1 VERAIGRKLKEKK
14 HKSSR
19 YTTQRAKE
27 ANEQFNLI
35 DASWIP
41 EGCEDAICSEE
52 NIKEILNMIKR
63 HAILHPLIPI
73 NKEIFLTSTEIH
85 CQSVAEAY
93 VYCKE
98 KDLVRLW
105 AYLWT
110 NWYNTVD
117 WTLFARAS
125 FPRAMPLAR
134 TTMLVESHWH
144 VLKYN
149 YKYNCNRP
157 RLDRLTQILTKELIP
172 DQIS

>member
-63 HAILHPLIPI
+63 HA
-73 NKEIFLTSTEIH
+73 STYTNQQRDISYLNRNSLSK
-85 CQSVAEAY
+85 CCRGICVLQRKGPCSSV
-93 VYCKE
+93 
-98 KDLVRLW
+98 
-105 AYLWT
+105 
-110 NWYNTVD
+110 
-117 WTLFARAS
+117 
-125 FPRAMPLAR
+125 
-134 TTMLVESHWH
+134 
-144 VLKYN
+144 
-149 YKYNCNRP
+149 
-157 RLDRLTQILTKELIP
+157 
-172 DQIS
+172 